1 MKYKKYPRTFHLPF
15 SKGSTSDDKFLKDYS
30 NFENKD
36 IIVTL
41 KMDGENTTMY
51 NDHIHARSLD
61 SGYHESRDWIK
72 QFHSSFKRDIPKN
85 IRICGENLYATHSLE
100 YNNLLSYF
108 YGFSIFENDKCL
120 SWNDTLEWFEL
131 FGIIPVEVIY
141 EGVFDLN
148 KLEQLSILLDS
159 NKHEGFVV
167 RLKDSFDYKDF
178 NKSVAKYVR
187 ANHVT
192 TNSHW
197 MYQEIKVN
205 KLGKI

>member
-36 IIVTL
+36 IVVTL

-72 QFHSSFKRDIPKN
+72 QFHSSFKHDIPKN
-85 IRICGENLYATHSLE
+85 IRICGENLYATHSIE

-108 YGFSIFENDKCL
+108 YGFSIFENDTCL

-167 RLKDSFDYKDF
+167 RFYITL
-178 NKSVAKYVR
+178 
-187 ANHVT
+187 
-192 TNSHW
+192 
-197 MYQEIKVN
+197 
-205 KLGKI
+205 